1 MLCFAV
7 LYCCIIHRN
16 TIEQLSDQLR
26 GVRNAQEGG
35 SGREEHDEAFQLV
48 QTECQQLQSQCVT
61 IIKHCVSLLIH
72 TDLYCTIANT

>member
-1 MLCFAV
+1 MLYQHLCCVSQV

-35 SGREEHDEAFQLV
+35 SGREEYDEAFELV

-61 IIKHCVSLLIH
+61 IIRHSLCAITKTH
-72 TDLYCTIANT
+72 